1 MRIGVFGGTF
11 DPPHVGHL
19 LLAADACD
27 ALSLQRL
34 IFVPAAAQPFK
45 VETPAVA
52 APKDRLEMISLATRG
67 DSRYAVEDTEIRRE
81 GLSYTVDTLEEIA
94 RNNAGADL
102 FLLIGQDTLS
112 GFNGWKQPDRIRQL
126 ATLAVMERADGSGS
140 GQPPSS
146 DGVVAIST
154 RRVDVSSTE
163 IRKRL
168 ADGKSIRGF
177 VPEPV
182 ERYIAARG
190 LYR

>member
-1 MRIGVFGGTF
+1 MRVGVFGGTF

-27 ALSLQRL
+27 SLRLDKL

-52 APKDRLEMISLATRG
+52 APEERLEMISLATRD
-67 DSRYAVEDTEIRRE
+67 DSRYAVESTEVRRE

-94 RNNAGADL
+94 RHHQGAEL
-102 FLLIGQDTLS
+102 FLLIGRDTLS
-112 GFNGWKQPDRIRQL
+112 GFNGWKRPERIRQL
-126 ATLAVMERADGSGS
+126 ATLAVMDRAGSSGS
-140 GQPPSS
+140 EQELSA
-146 DGVVAIST
+146 DGVVAISA

-168 ADGKSIRGF
+168 SDRKSIRGF
-177 VPEPV
+177 VPEAV
-182 ERYIAARG
+182 ERYIAHRG

>member
-1 MRIGVFGGTF
+1 VRIGVFGGTF

-27 ALSLQRL
+27 ALSLDRL
-34 IFVPAAAQPFK
+34 IFVPAGAQPFK
-45 VETPAVA
+45 FETPAVA
-52 APKDRLEMISLATRG
+52 TPENRLEMVSLAAG
-67 DSRYAVEDTEIRRE
+67 DDPRYAVEDTEIRRE

-94 RNNAGADL
+94 RNNPRAEL
-102 FLLIGQDTLS
+102 FLLIGEDTLS
-112 GFNGWKQPDRIRQL
+112 GFSGWKQPQRIREL
-126 ATLAVMERADGSGS
+126 ATLAVMQRTG
-140 GQPPSS
+140 SS
-146 DGVVAIST
+146 DSTEPRAKGVLAMST

-177 VPEPV
+177 VPDPV
-182 ERYIAARG
+182 ERYIASRG

>member
-34 IFVPAAAQPFK
+34 VFVPAAAQPFK
-45 VETPAVA
+45 VDAPAVA
-52 APKDRLEMISLATRG
+52 TPADRLEMISLATRG
-67 DSRYAVEDTEIRRE
+67 DSRYAVENTEIRRE

-94 RNNAGADL
+94 RNNEGAEL
-102 FLLIGQDTLS
+102 FLLIGRDTLA
-112 GFNGWKQPDRIRQL
+112 GFDGWKRPDRIRQL
-126 ATLAVMERADGSGS
+126 ATLAVMERGDSNVSGRK
-140 GQPPSS
+140 PSS
-146 DGVVAIST
+146 DGIVVIST

-168 ADGKSIRGF
+168 AGGKSIRGF

>member
-27 ALSLQRL
+27 SLSLEKL
-34 IFVPAAAQPFK
+34 IFVPAASQPFK

-52 APKDRLEMISLATRG
+52 TPAERLEMISLATRD
-67 DSRYAVEDTEIRRE
+67 DSRYAVESTEIRRE

-94 RNNAGADL
+94 RHHQGAEL

-112 GFNGWKQPDRIRQL
+112 GFDGWKRPERIMQL
-126 ATLAVMERADGSGS
+126 ATLAVMERAGPSGS
-140 GQPPSS
+140 GPKQSAA
-146 DGVVAIST
+146 GVVAIST

-177 VPEPV
+177 VPETV
-182 ERYIAARG
+182 ERYIAERG